1 MGESYTL
8 GESSE
13 LEIKV
18 GKSNDITIEEKIEK
32 QDKLNQV
39 YNREGKEVLYDTQ
52 EKKVRRR
59 MMIFHLLL

>member
-52 EKKVRRR
+52 EKKYTK
-59 MMIFHLLL
+59 